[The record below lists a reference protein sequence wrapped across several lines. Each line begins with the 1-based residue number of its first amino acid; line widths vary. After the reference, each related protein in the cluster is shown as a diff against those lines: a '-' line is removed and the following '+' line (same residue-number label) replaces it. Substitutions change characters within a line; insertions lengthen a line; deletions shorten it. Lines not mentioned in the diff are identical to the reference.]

1 MTLENTVQKC
11 SQTND
16 TKKEEEK
23 KVNSGEKRNDE
34 DKEKK
39 EEEKENRK
47 DEDTDVDGKKDADRK
62 DEEEED
68 GEKKEENCPTVC
80 LGIQDPVCGSDGT
93 IYPNACLMRKR
104 NCGLKKVERMDME
117 FCFARARRK
126 LSCFSSLLV
135 NL

>member
-16 TKKEEEK
+16 TKEEEE
-23 KVNSGEKRNDE
+23 KVNSGEKRERND
-34 DKEKK
+34 
-39 EEEKENRK
+39 EEKESRK

-62 DEEEED
+62 DEEED
-68 GEKKEENCPTVC
+68 GEKKEENCRTVC

-93 IYPNACLMRKR
+93 IYPNACLMSKR
-104 NCGLKKVERMDME
+104 NCGLKKVERMDMK